1 MAVHALRGG
10 GAPTSTMNEPV
21 KGSCVSAS
29 NGAEHTYILTIR
41 PGGAEIWSARIY
53 REGRLVCVLAR
64 GLVDRQL
71 SAVDLTEQVRQL
83 VVGYIDSL

>member
-1 MAVHALRGG
+1 MSD
-10 GAPTSTMNEPV
+10 PI
-21 KGSCVSAS
+21 KGSRVSAC

-53 REGRLVCVLAR
+53 RESRLVCVLAR

-71 SAVDLTEQVRQL
+71 GIDDLSEHVRSL
-83 VVGYIDSL
+83 VIGYIDSLR

>member
-10 GAPTSTMNEPV
+10 GALTSTMNEPV

>member
-1 MAVHALRGG
+1 
-10 GAPTSTMNEPV
+10 MNEPV